1 MMSGMS
7 DRKTQPN
14 DTSVEEVI
22 DRADSERRRDD
33 ARAVLDLMQEVTGTE
48 PVVWGPSMIGFGR
61 QPYTTADGKEHEW
74 FAVGLAPRKAALTL
88 YGLTFYGSNEDL
100 LERLGPHTTGK
111 GCVYVK
117 RVGDLDHEVLPALVA
132 LAWQDKHQ
140 PGGRRA
146 DDRSARGQVSC
157 GARVMS
163 AASRATTSSW
173 RAWSRSRTS
182 DGS

>member
-1 MMSGMS
+1 MG

-22 DRADSERRRDD
+22 DRAGDERRRDE
-33 ARAVLDLMQEVTGTE
+33 AREVLDLMQEVTGTE

-61 QPYTTADGKEHEW
+61 QPYTTADGKQHEW

-88 YGLTFYGSNEDL
+88 YGLTAYGSNQDL

-117 RVGDLDHEVLPALVA
+117 RVGDLDRAVLTEIIDR
-132 LAWQDKHQ
+132 AWRENHQ
-140 PGGRRA
+140 PG
-146 DDRSARGQVSC
+146 
-157 GARVMS
+157 
-163 AASRATTSSW
+163 
-173 RAWSRSRTS
+173 
-182 DGS
+182 